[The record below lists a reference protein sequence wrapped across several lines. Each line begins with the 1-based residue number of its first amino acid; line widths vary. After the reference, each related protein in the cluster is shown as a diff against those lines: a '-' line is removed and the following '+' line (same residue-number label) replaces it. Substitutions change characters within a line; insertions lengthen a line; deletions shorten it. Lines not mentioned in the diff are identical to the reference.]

1 MRRGEEEGILKI
13 AVDVDAE
20 HCIESLRRLFVRPGS
35 ATREWMEAAVAD
47 AFKRLIRPSIAVSY
61 THLDVYKRQKIECRT
76 TGGNPEKW
84 GFYRSGDTITASGS
98 CMAQLSGIGK
108 HATVNR
114 W

>member
-47 AFKRLIRPSIAVSY
+47 AFKRLIRPSIETEQLAAV
-61 THLDVYKRQKIECRT
+61 HLCHNWKSRRI
-76 TGGNPEKW
+76 
-84 GFYRSGDTITASGS
+84 
-98 CMAQLSGIGK
+98 
-108 HATVNR
+108 
-114 W
+114 